1 MLVDTE
7 ELLNSLINAEK
18 KNLKRDSL
26 KYIFKRKKNKFDDKK
41 KKNSINSNDKT
52 KDEIKK
58 NRSENDMN
66 KNNSSYFN
74 IKNKIKKEE
83 SYILSKSELEK
94 LENLKR
100 TKMEDNF
107 LSYLIYKIPFNK
119 KRYNFQIYENF
130 RLKILSEEHIMRNH
144 LNIYNLLKVTEKKR
158 ICIKANYELHKL
170 INLI

>member
-1 MLVDTE
+1 
-7 ELLNSLINAEK
+7 
-18 KNLKRDSL
+18 
-26 KYIFKRKKNKFDDKK
+26 
-41 KKNSINSNDKT
+41 
-52 KDEIKK
+52 
-58 NRSENDMN
+58 MN

-83 SYILSKSELEK
+83 SCVLSKSELEK

-158 ICIKANYELHKL
+158 ICIKANYELHTL